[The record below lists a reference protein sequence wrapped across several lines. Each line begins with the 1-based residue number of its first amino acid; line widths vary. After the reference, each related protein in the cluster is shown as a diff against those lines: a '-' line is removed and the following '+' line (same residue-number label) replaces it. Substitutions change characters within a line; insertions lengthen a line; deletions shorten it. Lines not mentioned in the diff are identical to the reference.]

1 MKTMKN
7 VRTAALLLSGA
18 LLVGLAGCANTGEK
32 SGMYMDDSLITS
44 KVKAEMATDK
54 EVKAHNITVN
64 TSGGV
69 VTLAGTAATMRESER
84 AGQIAQNV
92 AGVKSVKNDIRVQ

>member
-1 MKTMKN
+1 MKTTKT
-7 VRTAALLLSGA
+7 VRTKILLVSGA
-18 LLVGLAGCANTGEK
+18 LLIALVGCANTGEK

-44 KVKAEMATDK
+44 KVKTQMATDK

-69 VTLAGTAATMRESER
+69 VTLTGTAATMRESER

-92 AGVKSVKNDIRVQ
+92 AGVKSVKNEIMVQ